1 MHEFLTFLQE
11 QWTLI
16 LAAVVV
22 IVLMLKGPL
31 MRRMAGF
38 GEVDPA
44 TAVGL
49 INHENAV
56 VIDVREHQEWAEG
69 HVPGARHIPLGD
81 LSKYL
86 RELEKHKGH
95 HVICLCRSGMRS
107 ARAAALLKKAGYD
120 NVYNL
125 KGGIGAWRGAGLPVE
140 K

>member
-1 MHEFLTFLQE
+1 MHEFLMFLQE
-11 QWTLI
+11 QWTLV

-22 IVLMLKGPL
+22 IALMLKGPL
-31 MRRMAGF
+31 MRRMAGY